1 MYGMVSTILI
11 CYRINKKVII
21 PLFKDKKHNIS
32 DTIDENWI
40 VKNNKKPNDEM
51 NFGTDIYA
59 LAVAILHKKN
69 AKHLK
74 YYDENERKIR
84 EYERLKQDKL
94 AQ

>member
-1 MYGMVSTILI
+1 
-11 CYRINKKVII
+11 
-21 PLFKDKKHNIS
+21 
-32 DTIDENWI
+32 
-40 VKNNKKPNDEM
+40 M